1 MWTWN
6 AFVRS
11 ALGILVMVHA
21 LAHAVL
27 PLRGGLEYPPQTF
40 EAAMTIAAYSLALV
54 GLFAAGVGILG
65 SRLFGRHVTRL
76 MGIGLVS
83 SVIALTAGWD
93 PAAWWGLAL
102 DAALAGAFVAAR
114 NTRVLAVDFLKNAN
128 STRRRAGRWLAE
140 AVACGLVGYVAI
152 GTVLWP
158 WHRRWG
164 ANSTDRVM
172 PLPGDPVSRNPNYD
186 LTHAV
191 TIAAPPEV
199 VWAWLV
205 QLGQDRAGFYS
216 YDWLERLF
224 LADVHNVYEIRPEW
238 QQRAVGDFVRAAPPG
253 YLGGLFGRDVGWRVT
268 RVEPGHAMVLEHW
281 GAFVLEPV
289 GSTHT
294 RFIIRS
300 SIGGP
305 DTPAWGAGLTFA
317 LFELPHFIMER
328 KMMLTI
334 KARAEGQGEVARL
347 ER

>member
-1 MWTWN
+1 MWTWRTF
-6 AFVRS
+6 ARCG
-11 ALGILVMVHA
+11 LGIFILLHA

-27 PLRGGLEYPPQTF
+27 PLRGVLEYPPQSL
-40 EAAMTIAAYSLALV
+40 ASALTIVAYSLALV
-54 GLFAAGVGILG
+54 ALFAAGVGILG

-83 SVIALTAGWD
+83 SAVALTMGWD

-102 DAALAGAFVAAR
+102 DAALAGAFVGAR
-114 NTRVLAVDFLKNAN
+114 NIGVLAADSQPTAN
-128 STRRRAGRWLAE
+128 PARGRAGRWLAE
-140 AVACGLVGYVAI
+140 AVACALVGYIAV

-164 ANSTDRVM
+164 TTPADRVLA
-172 PLPGDPVSRNPNYD
+172 LPGDPVSRNPNYE

-191 TIAAPPEV
+191 TIDAPPDV

-216 YDWLERLF
+216 YDWLERLV

-238 QQRAVGDFVRAAPPG
+238 QQRAAGDFVRAAPPG
-253 YLGGLFGRDVGWRVT
+253 YLGGLFGRDVGWT
-268 RVEPGHAMVLEHW
+268 IGQFEPGRAMVLEHW
-281 GAFVLEPV
+281 GAFVLEPA
-289 GSTHT
+289 GPNQT

-305 DTPAWGAGLTFA
+305 DAPAWGAGLTFA
-317 LFELPHFIMER
+317 LFELPHFIMEG

-334 KARAEGQGEVARL
+334 KACAEREPVKFGA
-347 ER
+347 